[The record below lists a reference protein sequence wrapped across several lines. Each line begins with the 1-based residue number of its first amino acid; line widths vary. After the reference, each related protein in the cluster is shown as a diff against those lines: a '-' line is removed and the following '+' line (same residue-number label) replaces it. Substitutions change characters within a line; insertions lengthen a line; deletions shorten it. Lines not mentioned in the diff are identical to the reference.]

1 MTLSTQAMLL
11 TWALASSQPQSLMLA
26 QGTSATSGPGAAL
39 QQKDAG
45 PETTTATYGDWI
57 LKCQAASGKPG
68 QRTCEVV
75 QSIVIQGQTG
85 PIAQLAFGRMA
96 TGETL
101 YLTAVLPTNIT
112 LPSVVRLSIDEKD
125 DHPVDLPWT
134 RCLQTGC
141 YATLQ
146 MTDAILSRWRAL
158 DGAGRLQF
166 KTGAGQ
172 DTILPMSFRGLARAL
187 DALGKD

>member
-1 MTLSTQAMLL
+1 MTLSTQALL
-11 TWALASSQPQSLMLA
+11 LISALTLG
-26 QGTSATSGPGAAL
+26 QGTSAPPVSGSA
-39 QQKDAG
+39 QQQTGAG

-57 LKCQAASGKPG
+57 LRCQAAAAKPG

-75 QSIVIQGQTG
+75 QSIVVQGQTA

-96 TGETL
+96 TGEAL

-112 LPSVVRLSIDEKD
+112 LPSVVRLSLDEKD
-125 DHPVDLPWT
+125 DHAVDLPWT

-141 YATLQ
+141 FATLQ
-146 MTDAILSRWRAL
+146 MTDAILSRWRAV

-166 KTGAGQ
+166 KSGAGQ

>member
-1 MTLSTQAMLL
+1 MASVHAFLLVFGLMVGQSST
-11 TWALASSQPQSLMLA
+11 
-26 QGTSATSGPGAAL
+26 ATGAAT
-39 QQKDAG
+39 QNAAG
-45 PETTTATYGDWI
+45 PDTTTATYGDWI

-75 QSIVIQGQTG
+75 QSIVIQGQTA

-96 TGETL
+96 PGETL

-125 DHPVDLPWT
+125 DKAANLPWT

-141 YATLQ
+141 YATLA
-146 MTDAILSRWRAL
+146 MTDAIVSRWRAQ
-158 DGAGRLQF
+158 DGAGRLLF
-166 KTGAGQ
+166 KSGAGQ